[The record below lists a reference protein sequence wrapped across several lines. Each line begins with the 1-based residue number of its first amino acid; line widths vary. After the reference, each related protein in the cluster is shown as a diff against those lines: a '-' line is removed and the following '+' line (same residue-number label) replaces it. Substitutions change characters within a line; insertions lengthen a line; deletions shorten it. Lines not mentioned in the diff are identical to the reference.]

1 MSRKIHPRYFIATR
15 AYLEI
20 DTAVSAAIEKHQL
33 TYGELMHC
41 LARVMQAW
49 AGWQIKDERN
59 EDNAGEGAADPI
71 LGADGA
77 CDPGRP
83 EEQDKAAGEA

>member
-41 LARVMQAW
+41 LARVMQSW
-49 AGWQIKDERN
+49 AGWQIKDER
-59 EDNAGEGAADPI
+59 DDSSEGTADPV
-71 LGADGA
+71 LGADGTG
-77 CDPGRP
+77 DPGGSK
-83 EEQDKAAGEA
+83 E